1 MTLARIVETKRKEGQ
16 AVPPNDSVCTARLN
30 TLREI
35 PTNTFQ
41 VIMSSDLFAE
51 FSSFSEPPAHPVSS
65 QTEASAPQPAAN
77 RFSFFDDLTTLDSE
91 TSWSQNR
98 KEPPPSDLNPLS
110 FYRPSNLGQVPAPI
124 SEETDEWGDFEGAAP
139 PQAIPSSIA
148 VASSWEA
155 LQSLEP
161 TATLNPPQYNLD
173 QNPSIARHNFTD
185 DPFDFEPLPVK
196 QASPSAHRP
205 VASTPLKRDPN
216 VLFDVSQPDDEDD
229 FGDFEAPALEETV
242 RTRNSE
248 QTDRAAY
255 SLFHPLSSFSSR
267 SNVLNVGGIEE
278 MSHSQ
283 KLPSVPGGHMTKL
296 AASHS
301 IPPSHPQAQ
310 MEDVPWDDFTDW
322 ETSLPIS
329 EANETGLGIPGISPL
344 IEDPVAISSP
354 GLAEVA
360 PDELPPTNVPPP
372 GILLALFLSLFSEA
386 QTKLFNPMAA
396 QTYQMKNKL
405 LSDPAI
411 LSFLRG
417 YLMIATVAARII
429 AGRKLRWKRDMHLAQ
444 GMKLGPASSR
454 GTSGM
459 KLTGIDKSEINKE
472 EREALDVVRAWREQ
486 LGRLR
491 SAVAAANVIRPAY
504 LGTIPDVQEVMSVRV
519 CKEIDGGIPAPQ
531 QCALCGLK
539 RDERV
544 NKVDVSVEDS
554 FGEWWIEQVSMHR
567 GKIFPLLTA
576 T

>member
-1 MTLARIVETKRKEGQ
+1 
-16 AVPPNDSVCTARLN
+16 
-30 TLREI
+30 
-35 PTNTFQ
+35 
-41 VIMSSDLFAE
+41 MSSDLFAE
-51 FSSFSEPPAHPVSS
+51 FSSSSESPAHQASS
-65 QTEASAPQPAAN
+65 QAAASAPRTATD
-77 RFSFFDDLTTLDSE
+77 RFSFFDDLTTIDSE
-91 TSWSQNR
+91 MSLSQNR
-98 KEPPPSDLNPLS
+98 KEPPPADFNPPS
-110 FYRPSNLGQVPAPI
+110 FYQPSNLGQVPAPI
-124 SEETDEWGDFEGAAP
+124 SEETDEWGDFEGAEP
-139 PQAIPSSIA
+139 PQAIPSCIA

-161 TATLNPPQYNLD
+161 TTTLITPQYKPD
-173 QNPSIARHNFTD
+173 QNPSTVRHNFTD
-185 DPFDFEPLPVK
+185 DPFDFGPLPVK
-196 QASPSAHRP
+196 QASLSAHRP
-205 VASTPLKRDPN
+205 VASTPPKRDPN

-229 FGDFEAPALEETV
+229 FGDFEAPAPEEAV

-248 QTDRAAY
+248 QTNRAAY

-267 SNVLNVGGIEE
+267 SDVPNVGGIEGI
-278 MSHSQ
+278 SHTQ
-283 KLPSVPGGHMTKL
+283 KLPSVPGAHMTKL
-296 AASHS
+296 TASRS
-301 IPPSHPQAQ
+301 IPPSHPQGH

-329 EANETGLGIPGISPL
+329 EVNKTGLGIPGIFSL
-344 IEDPVAISSP
+344 IDDPVATSPP

-411 LSFLRG
+411 LGFLRG

-491 SAVAAANVIRPAY
+491 SAVAAANVIRPGY
-504 LGTIPDVQEVMSVRV
+504 LGTIPEVQEVMSVRV
-519 CKEIDGGIPAPQ
+519 CKEIDGGILAPQ

-567 GKIFPLLTA
+567 ACRNFWQEHKEALRQH
-576 T
+576 

>member
-1 MTLARIVETKRKEGQ
+1 
-16 AVPPNDSVCTARLN
+16 
-30 TLREI
+30 
-35 PTNTFQ
+35 
-41 VIMSSDLFAE
+41 MSSDLFAE
-51 FSSFSEPPAHPVSS
+51 FSSFSESPAHPASS
-65 QTEASAPQPAAN
+65 QTEASAPRPATN
-77 RFSFFDDLTTLDSE
+77 RFSFFDGLTTLDSE
-91 TSWSQNR
+91 TSSSRNQ
-98 KEPPPSDLNPLS
+98 KEPPPADFSPSS
-110 FYRPSNLGQVPAPI
+110 FYRSSNFGQVPAPI
-124 SEETDEWGDFEGAAP
+124 NEETDEWGDFEGAAP
-139 PQAIPSSIA
+139 PQAVPSSIT
-148 VASSWEA
+148 VASSWET
-155 LQSLEP
+155 LQSLEHTP
-161 TATLNPPQYNLD
+161 TLNAPQYNLD
-173 QNPSIARHNFTD
+173 QNPSTVRHNFTD
-185 DPFDFEPLPVK
+185 DPFDFGPLPAK
-196 QASPSAHRP
+196 QASPSAHRL
-205 VASTPLKRDPN
+205 VASISPKRDPN

-229 FGDFEAPALEETV
+229 FGDFEAPALEEAV
-242 RTRNSE
+242 QTRNSK

-255 SLFHPLSSFSSR
+255 SLFHTLSSFSSR
-267 SNVLNVGGIEE
+267 SDVPNVGGMEG
-278 MSHSQ
+278 MSRAQ
-283 KLPSVPGGHMTKL
+283 KLPSVPGAHMTKL
-296 AASHS
+296 VASRS

-310 MEDVPWDDFTDW
+310 MEDVPWDDFTNW
-322 ETSLPIS
+322 EISLPIS
-329 EANETGLGIPGISPL
+329 EIKSRMFPLVEDLVATSP
-344 IEDPVAISSP
+344 V
-354 GLAEVA
+354 LAEVA

-372 GILLALFLSLFSEA
+372 GILLALFPSLFSEA

-459 KLTGIDKSEINKE
+459 KLTGIDKNEINKE

-504 LGTIPDVQEVMSVRV
+504 LGTIPDVQEVMSIRV

-554 FGEWWIEQVSMHR
+554 FEEWWIEQVSMHR